1 ALLPRTGTRFPDRSL
16 GAASREPRGR
26 VRLRGSA
33 SEGPPPRVRLR
44 GPASEGPPQSRSGT
58 RDRAGSGS
66 GVREPLS
73 AMTKRPSVL
82 PSTLACLSHCFDRLC
97 KFLCWPSQTIWCP
110 AHVILT
116 MILWGPEMAVW
127 SAGTEKLS
135 AATGFGVGVFAVV

>member
-1 ALLPRTGTRFPDRSL
+1 CGAPCFP
-16 GAASREPRGR
+16 GR
-26 VRLRGSA
+26 VPAFPTGA
-33 SEGPPPRVRLR
+33 SGEGPPPRVRLR

-97 KFLCWPSQTIWCP
+97 TFLCWPSQTTWCP
-110 AHVILT
+110 AHLILT
-116 MILWGPEMAVW
+116 MLLWGPEVAVW

-135 AATGFGVGVFAVV
+135 AATGFGVGVFAVVSCSP